1 MRALLG
7 PISFKAT
14 QNPPV
19 TEPTAKPVKVLAGMP
34 ATRGDARNTDGAAD
48 IPNKNR

>member
-7 PISFKAT
+7 PVPFKAT

-19 TEPTAKPVKVLAGMP
+19 MEPTAKPVKVLAGMP
-34 ATRGDARNTDGAAD
+34 ATHGDAHNTDGAAD
-48 IPNKNR
+48 TPNKNR